1 MPDSIFV
8 ASATKGLYNNGTKTQ
23 SVATHI
29 ELRENRDRQKRAFV
43 EGTRIRIQDIYVQA
57 ELFGKTAEQ
66 IAENYPDLTLGKVY
80 AALSYLFDHREQIVA
95 ELKEDEAFAEQLK
108 SANGPSIL
116 SQRLNRATGTCHSC

>member
-95 ELKEDEAFAEQLK
+95 EIKEDEAFAAMLAAPRVAVLPLPRE
-108 SANGPSIL
+108 
-116 SQRLNRATGTCHSC
+116 